1 MTEIQRLLTET
12 IESLN
17 TREKRDNKPRFSI
30 SFIRKHPGLFIGM
43 YVAFFATLAVMLQSE
58 TLSGSVWLLVVLFI
72 LLNGFFFFDVYPRY
86 RYEDIDVLDFR
97 VCYNGEWY
105 NTRFVP
111 AALVEAILNSPRV
124 ADVHKEQ
131 LQKMIVRKGELSFY
145 DILPSLAP
153 NQHLKLGLH
162 TRRKALRLGNDNDRF
177 HPSLHEI
184 PALPPYLLPAFFH
197 NQIYF
202 PYTVL
207 IRICW

>member
-1 MTEIQRLLTET
+1 MFPGKLQIPRRQTITEIQRLLTET

-145 DILPSLAP
+145 DIFTLARAES
-153 NQHLKLGLH
+153 
-162 TRRKALRLGNDNDRF
+162 T
-177 HPSLHEI
+177 S
-184 PALPPYLLPAFFH
+184 
-197 NQIYF
+197 
-202 PYTVL
+202 
-207 IRICW
+207 

>member
-105 NTRFVP
+105 NTRYVP
-111 AALVEAILNSPRV
+111 EELIENIMHSPAVEAGQ
-124 ADVHKEQ
+124 KEK
-131 LQKMIVRKGELSFY
+131 LQKMVSTKGQLSFY
-145 DILPSLAP
+145 DVFTLS
-153 NQHLKLGLH
+153 
-162 TRRKALRLGNDNDRF
+162 R
-177 HPSLHEI
+177 
-184 PALPPYLLPAFFH
+184 PAAA
-197 NQIYF
+197 
-202 PYTVL
+202 
-207 IRICW
+207 